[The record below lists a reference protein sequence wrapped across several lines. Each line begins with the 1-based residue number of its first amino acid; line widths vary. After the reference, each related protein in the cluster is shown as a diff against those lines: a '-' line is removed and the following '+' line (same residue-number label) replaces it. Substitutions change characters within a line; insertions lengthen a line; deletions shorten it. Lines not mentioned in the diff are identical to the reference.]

1 MNLYTQISDMFSRE
15 LNAHG
20 RAFVN
25 YEALAGVEKKDMTI
39 DGFPAKL
46 LFNPARVRSVMADV
60 SPEALQQ
67 RACFLCPDGVEEHQL
82 THNWDSPTGHTY
94 YIRVNPFPIFSPHF
108 TVSSSVHERQELLP
122 HLESMLHL
130 AQQLPEMT
138 IFYNGPM
145 CGASA
150 PDHMHFQAVP
160 RHSLPIEDH
169 FSTNYANAILVQE
182 TDLQT
187 HLAAVKKVLAM
198 GTIPEEASQTGSL
211 TIGASHAEEYEPR
224 WNIVSWYEPA
234 PNGDVQH
241 SSMAQSA
248 IQNSSELSSQ
258 QKTILNN
265 TEQPL
270 NHIEPTPAGSFHTV
284 IFFRKESRP
293 MCFFA
298 PEEERILFS
307 PATVEMAGIGIVA
320 NRESFDRLTPDRL
333 RDIIREVAD
342 TPYPVTNS
350 Q

>member
-1 MNLYTQISDMFSRE
+1 MFSRE
-15 LNAHG
+15 LASHG

-25 YEALAGVEKKDMTI
+25 YQALSRVEVKDMTI
-39 DGFPAKL
+39 NGFPAKL

-60 SPEALQQ
+60 SPEALQK

-108 TVSSSVHERQELLP
+108 TVSSSIHERQELLP

-182 TDLQT
+182 VDLQT

-211 TIGASHAEEYEPR
+211 TIGASHAEEWEPR
-224 WNIVSWYEPA
+224 WNIISWYEPE
-234 PNGDVQH
+234 
-241 SSMAQSA
+241 S
-248 IQNSSELSSQ
+248 NSPQDGLTSNSRRRSFN
-258 QKTILNN
+258 TI
-265 TEQPL
+265 
-270 NHIEPTPAGSFHTV
+270 V
-284 IFFRKESRP
+284 FFRRESRP
-293 MCFFA
+293 QIFFA
-298 PEEERILFS
+298 PENERILFS
-307 PATVEMAGIGIVA
+307 PGTVEMGGIGIVA
-320 NRESFDRLTPDRL
+320 NRESFDRITPEVL
-333 RDIIREVAD
+333 RSMIQEVAD
-342 TPYPVTNS
+342 KIV
-350 Q
+350 

>member
-1 MNLYTQISDMFSRE
+1 MFSRE
-15 LNAHG
+15 LASHG

-25 YEALAGVEKKDMTI
+25 YQALSGVEVKDMTI
-39 DGFPAKL
+39 DSFPAKL
-46 LFNPARVRSVMADV
+46 FFNPARVRSVMADV
-60 SPEALQQ
+60 SPEALQK

-122 HLESMLHL
+122 HLELMLHL

-234 PNGDVQH
+234 
-241 SSMAQSA
+241 SSPHRLIASLPKF
-248 IQNSSELSSQ
+248 N
-258 QKTILNN
+258 TI
-265 TEQPL
+265 
-270 NHIEPTPAGSFHTV
+270 

-293 MCFFA
+293 QCFFA

-307 PATVEMAGIGIVA
+307 PATVEMGGIGIVA
-320 NRESFDRLTPDRL
+320 NRESFDRLTPSKL

-342 TPYPVTNS
+342 EIV
-350 Q
+350 

>member
-1 MNLYTQISDMFSRE
+1 MFSRE
-15 LNAHG
+15 LASHG

-25 YEALAGVEKKDMTI
+25 YQALSQVEVKDMTI

-46 LFNPARVRSVMADV
+46 FFNPARVRSVMADV
-60 SPEALQQ
+60 SPEALQK

-130 AQQLPEMT
+130 AKELPEMT

-187 HLAAVKKVLAM
+187 HLSAVKKVLAM

-211 TIGASHAEEYEPR
+211 TAGASHAEEYEPR

-234 PNGDVQH
+234 
-241 SSMAQSA
+241 SSPKF
-248 IQNSSELSSQ
+248 N
-258 QKTILNN
+258 TI
-265 TEQPL
+265 
-270 NHIEPTPAGSFHTV
+270 V
-284 IFFRKESRP
+284 FFRRESRP
-293 MCFFA
+293 QCFFA
-298 PEEERILFS
+298 PELERILFS

-320 NRESFDRLTPDRL
+320 NRDSFDRLTPSKL

-342 TPYPVTNS
+342 TPYPIANS

>member
-1 MNLYTQISDMFSRE
+1 MFSRE

-20 RAFVN
+20 RAFLN

-39 DGFPAKL
+39 DGFPAQL
-46 LFNPARVRSVMADV
+46 FFNPARVRSVMADV
-60 SPEALQQ
+60 SPEALQK
-67 RACFLCPDGVEEHQL
+67 RACFLCPDGIEEHQL

-130 AQQLPEMT
+130 AKELPEMT

-169 FSTNYANAILVQE
+169 FDTNYANAILVQE
-182 TDLQT
+182 ADLQD
-187 HLAAVKKVLAM
+187 HLAAVKRILAM

-211 TIGASHAEEYEPR
+211 TVGASHAEEYEPR
-224 WNIVSWYEPA
+224 WNIVSWYDE
-234 PNGDVQH
+234 
-241 SSMAQSA
+241 
-248 IQNSSELSSQ
+248 
-258 QKTILNN
+258 KW
-265 TEQPL
+265 
-270 NHIEPTPAGSFHTV
+270 HTV
-284 IFFRKESRP
+284 VFFRKESRP

-320 NRESFDRLTPDRL
+320 NRESFDRLTPEKL

-342 TPYPVTNS
+342 TLPITDT

>member
-1 MNLYTQISDMFSRE
+1 MFSRE
-15 LNAHG
+15 LASHG

-25 YEALAGVEKKDMTI
+25 YQALSQVEVKDMTI

-46 LFNPARVRSVMADV
+46 FFNPARVRSVMADV

-67 RACFLCPDGVEEHQL
+67 RACFLCPDGVEDHQL

-130 AQQLPEMT
+130 AKELPEMT

-169 FSTNYANAILVQE
+169 FSTNYANAVLVQE
-182 TDLQT
+182 SDLHS
-187 HLAAVKKVLAM
+187 HLAALEKVLSMAS
-198 GTIPEEASQTGSL
+198 IPENASQTGSL
-211 TIGASHAEEYEPR
+211 TAGASRTEEWEPR
-224 WNIVSWYEPA
+224 WNIISWYEPE
-234 PNGDVQH
+234 
-241 SSMAQSA
+241 S
-248 IQNSSELSSQ
+248 NSPQDGLTATSGLTSNSRRRSFN
-258 QKTILNN
+258 TI
-265 TEQPL
+265 
-270 NHIEPTPAGSFHTV
+270 V
-284 IFFRKESRP
+284 FFRRESRP

-320 NRESFDRLTPDRL
+320 NRESFDRLTPSKL

-342 TPYPVTNS
+342 EIV
-350 Q
+350 

>member
-1 MNLYTQISDMFSRE
+1 MFSRE
-15 LNAHG
+15 LASHG

-25 YEALAGVEKKDMTI
+25 YQALSQVEVKDMII
-39 DGFPAKL
+39 DDFPAKL
-46 LFNPARVRSVMADV
+46 FFNPARVRSVMADV
-60 SPEALQQ
+60 SPEALQK
-67 RACFLCPDGVEEHQL
+67 RACFLCPDGVEENQL
-82 THNWDSPTGHTY
+82 THNWESPTGHTY

-122 HLESMLHL
+122 HLEAMLHL
-130 AQQLPEMT
+130 AKELPEMT

-182 TDLQT
+182 TDLQS
-187 HLAAVKKVLAM
+187 HLEAVKRVLAM

-224 WNIVSWYEPA
+224 WNIVSWYEP
-234 PNGDVQH
+234 D
-241 SSMAQSA
+241 S
-248 IQNSSELSSQ
+248 NSPQDGLTAADSQ
-258 QKTILNN
+258 TSNSRRRSFNTI
-265 TEQPL
+265 
-270 NHIEPTPAGSFHTV
+270 V
-284 IFFRKESRP
+284 FFRKESRP

-320 NRESFDRLTPDRL
+320 NRESFDRLTPSKL

-342 TPYPVTNS
+342 EII
-350 Q
+350 

>member
-1 MNLYTQISDMFSRE
+1 MNLYQQITDMFSRE
-15 LNAHG
+15 LASHG

-25 YEALAGVEKKDMTI
+25 YQALSGVEVKDMTI

-46 LFNPARVRSVMADV
+46 FFNPARVRSVMADV
-60 SPEALQQ
+60 SPEALQK

-122 HLESMLHL
+122 HLESMMHL
-130 AQQLPEMT
+130 AKELPEMT

-182 TDLQT
+182 VDLQT

-211 TIGASHAEEYEPR
+211 TAGASHAEEYEPR
-224 WNIVSWYEPA
+224 WNIVSWYEPE
-234 PNGDVQH
+234 
-241 SSMAQSA
+241 S
-248 IQNSSELSSQ
+248 NSPQDGLTAVGGLTSSSQ
-258 QKTILNN
+258 RRSFN
-265 TEQPL
+265 T
-270 NHIEPTPAGSFHTV
+270 V
-284 IFFRKESRP
+284 VFFRKESRP

-320 NRESFDRLTPDRL
+320 NRESFDRLTPSKL
-333 RDIIREVAD
+333 RDIIREVA
-342 TPYPVTNS
+342 NNLL
-350 Q
+350 

>member
-1 MNLYTQISDMFSRE
+1 MTLYQQITDMFSRE
-15 LNAHG
+15 LDAHG
-20 RAFVN
+20 RAFIN
-25 YEALAGVEKKDMTI
+25 YQALAQVEVKDMTI

-46 LFNPARVRSVMADV
+46 FFNPARVRSVMADV
-60 SPEALQQ
+60 SPEALQK

-130 AQQLPEMT
+130 AKELPEMT

-169 FSTNYANAILVQE
+169 FAANYAQAILVQE
-182 TDLQT
+182 ADLQD
-187 HLAAVKKVLAM
+187 HLAAVKKVLAL
-198 GTIPEEASQTGSL
+198 GTIPKEASQTGSL
-211 TIGASHAEEYEPR
+211 TAGASHAEEYEPR
-224 WNIVSWYEPA
+224 WNIVSWYD
-234 PNGDVQH
+234 N
-241 SSMAQSA
+241 
-248 IQNSSELSSQ
+248 
-258 QKTILNN
+258 
-265 TEQPL
+265 
-270 NHIEPTPAGSFHTV
+270 SFHTI

-320 NRESFDRLTPDRL
+320 NRESFDRLTPEKL

-342 TPYPVTNS
+342 TLPITDT

>member
-1 MNLYTQISDMFSRE
+1 MGVEGTYCYEREKVMTLFQRINDMFSRE

-20 RAFVN
+20 RAFLN
-25 YEALAGVEKKDMTI
+25 YEALGGVEKKDMTI
-39 DGFPAKL
+39 DGFPAQL
-46 LFNPARVRSVMADV
+46 FFNPARVRSVMADV
-60 SPEALQQ
+60 SPEALQK
-67 RACFLCPDGVEEHQL
+67 RACFLCPDGIEEHQL

-130 AQQLPEMT
+130 AKELPEMT

-169 FSTNYANAILVQE
+169 FDTNYANAIMVQE
-182 TDLQT
+182 ADLQD
-187 HLAAVKKVLAM
+187 HLTAVKRILAM

-224 WNIVSWYEPA
+224 WNIVSWYD
-234 PNGDVQH
+234 N
-241 SSMAQSA
+241 
-248 IQNSSELSSQ
+248 
-258 QKTILNN
+258 
-265 TEQPL
+265 
-270 NHIEPTPAGSFHTV
+270 SFHTI

-320 NRESFDRLTPDRL
+320 NRESFDRLTPSKL

-342 TPYPVTNS
+342 TLPITDT

>member
-1 MNLYTQISDMFSRE
+1 MFSRE
-15 LNAHG
+15 LASHG

-25 YEALAGVEKKDMTI
+25 YQALSQVEVKDMTI
-39 DGFPAKL
+39 DDFPAKL
-46 LFNPARVRSVMADV
+46 FFNPARVRSVMADV
-60 SPEALQQ
+60 SPEALQK
-67 RACFLCPDGVEEHQL
+67 RACFLCPDGVEENQL
-82 THNWDSPTGHTY
+82 THNWESPTGHTY

-122 HLESMLHL
+122 HLEAMLHL
-130 AQQLPEMT
+130 AKELPEMT

-182 TDLQT
+182 TDLQS
-187 HLAAVKKVLAM
+187 HLAAVKRVLAM

-224 WNIVSWYEPA
+224 WNIVSWYEP
-234 PNGDVQH
+234 D
-241 SSMAQSA
+241 S
-248 IQNSSELSSQ
+248 NSPQDGL
-258 QKTILNN
+258 TA
-265 TEQPL
+265 
-270 NHIEPTPAGSFHTV
+270 AGSQTSNSRRRSFNTIV
-284 IFFRKESRP
+284 FFRKESRP

-320 NRESFDRLTPDRL
+320 NRESFDRLTPARL

-342 TPYPVTNS
+342 EIV
-350 Q
+350 

>member
-1 MNLYTQISDMFSRE
+1 MTLYQQITDMFSRE
-15 LNAHG
+15 LASHG

-25 YEALAGVEKKDMTI
+25 YDALSQVEVKDMTI

-46 LFNPARVRSVMADV
+46 FFNPARVRSVMADV

-130 AQQLPEMT
+130 AKELPEMT

-182 TDLQT
+182 SDLQT

-211 TIGASHAEEYEPR
+211 TAGASHAEEYEPR

-234 PNGDVQH
+234 
-241 SSMAQSA
+241 SSPKF
-248 IQNSSELSSQ
+248 N
-258 QKTILNN
+258 TI
-265 TEQPL
+265 
-270 NHIEPTPAGSFHTV
+270 V
-284 IFFRKESRP
+284 FFRRESRP
-293 MCFFA
+293 QCFFA
-298 PEEERILFS
+298 PEPERILFS

-320 NRESFDRLTPDRL
+320 NRDSFDRLTPSKL

-342 TPYPVTNS
+342 NIVE
-350 Q
+350 

>member
-1 MNLYTQISDMFSRE
+1 MTLYQQITDMFSRE
-15 LNAHG
+15 LDSHG

-25 YEALAGVEKKDMTI
+25 YQALSQVEVKDMTI

-46 LFNPARVRSVMADV
+46 FFNPARVRSVMADV
-60 SPEALQQ
+60 SPEALQK
-67 RACFLCPDGVEEHQL
+67 RACFLCPDGVEEYQL

-130 AQQLPEMT
+130 AKELPEMT

-182 TDLQT
+182 DDLQD

-211 TIGASHAEEYEPR
+211 TIGATHAEEYEPR
-224 WNIVSWYEPA
+224 WNIVSWYEPDSNNPQDGLTVA
-234 PNGDVQH
+234 
-241 SSMAQSA
+241 
-248 IQNSSELSSQ
+248 SSQ
-258 QKTILNN
+258 TSNSRRRSFNTI
-265 TEQPL
+265 
-270 NHIEPTPAGSFHTV
+270 V
-284 IFFRKESRP
+284 FFRKESRP

-320 NRESFDRLTPDRL
+320 NRESFDRLTPSKL

-342 TPYPVTNS
+342 EIV
-350 Q
+350 

>member
-1 MNLYTQISDMFSRE
+1 MFSRE

-46 LFNPARVRSVMADV
+46 FFNPARVRSVMADV
-60 SPEALQQ
+60 SPEALQK

-248 IQNSSELSSQ
+248 VQNSSELSSQ

-342 TPYPVTNS
+342 TPYPISNS

>member
-1 MNLYTQISDMFSRE
+1 MFSRE
-15 LNAHG
+15 LSAHG
-20 RAFVN
+20 RAFLN
-25 YEALAGVEKKDMTI
+25 YEALAGVEVKDMTI

-46 LFNPARVRSVMADV
+46 FFNPARVRSVMADV
-60 SPEALQQ
+60 SPEALQK
-67 RACFLCPDGVEEHQL
+67 RACFLCPDGVEENQL
-82 THNWDSPTGHTY
+82 THNWESPTGHTY

-108 TVSSSVHERQELLP
+108 TISSSVHERQELLP
-122 HLESMLHL
+122 HLETMLHL
-130 AQQLPEMT
+130 AKELPEMT

-182 TDLQT
+182 TDLQS
-187 HLAAVKKVLAM
+187 HLAAVKRVLAM

-224 WNIVSWYEPA
+224 WNIVSWYEQA
-234 PNGDVQH
+234 SSPN
-241 SSMAQSA
+241 SLIASLPKF
-248 IQNSSELSSQ
+248 N
-258 QKTILNN
+258 
-265 TEQPL
+265 
-270 NHIEPTPAGSFHTV
+270 TV
-284 IFFRKESRP
+284 IFFRRESRP

-320 NRESFDRLTPDRL
+320 NRESFDRLTPARL

-342 TPYPVTNS
+342 NPLA
-350 Q
+350 

>member
-1 MNLYTQISDMFSRE
+1 MFSRE
-15 LNAHG
+15 LASHG

-25 YEALAGVEKKDMTI
+25 YQALSQVEVKDMTI

-46 LFNPARVRSVMADV
+46 FFNPARVRSVMADV
-60 SPEALQQ
+60 SPEALQK

-130 AQQLPEMT
+130 AKELPEMT

-169 FSTNYANAILVQE
+169 FDANYANAILVQE

-211 TIGASHAEEYEPR
+211 TAGASHAKEYEPR
-224 WNIVSWYEPA
+224 WNIISWYEPE
-234 PNGDVQH
+234 
-241 SSMAQSA
+241 SSASVVSDLQGKARSTGA
-248 IQNSSELSSQ
+248 ADLQ
-258 QKTILNN
+258 
-265 TEQPL
+265 
-270 NHIEPTPAGSFHTV
+270 PAGRSYNTI
-284 IFFRKESRP
+284 IFFRRESRP
-293 MCFFA
+293 QCFFA
-298 PEEERILFS
+298 PENERILFS
-307 PATVEMAGIGIVA
+307 PGTVEMGGIGIVA
-320 NRESFDRLTPDRL
+320 NRESFDRLTPSKL

-342 TPYPVTNS
+342 NPL
-350 Q
+350 

>member
-1 MNLYTQISDMFSRE
+1 MGVEGTYPNEREEVMTLFQRINDMFSRE
-15 LNAHG
+15 LEAHG
-20 RAFVN
+20 RAFLN

-39 DGFPAKL
+39 DGFPAQL
-46 LFNPARVRSVMADV
+46 FFNPARVRSVMADV

-169 FSTNYANAILVQE
+169 FDTNYANAILVQE
-182 TDLQT
+182 TDLQD

-224 WNIVSWYEPA
+224 WNIVTWYDE
-234 PNGDVQH
+234 
-241 SSMAQSA
+241 
-248 IQNSSELSSQ
+248 
-258 QKTILNN
+258 KW
-265 TEQPL
+265 
-270 NHIEPTPAGSFHTV
+270 HTV
-284 IFFRKESRP
+284 VFFRKESRP

-320 NRESFDRLTPDRL
+320 NRESFDRLTPEKL
-333 RDIIREVAD
+333 REIIREVAD
-342 TPYPVTNS
+342 KLV
-350 Q
+350 

>member
-1 MNLYTQISDMFSRE
+1 MTLYQQISDMFSRE
-15 LNAHG
+15 LASHG

-25 YEALAGVEKKDMTI
+25 YQALSGVEVKDMTI

-46 LFNPARVRSVMADV
+46 FFNPARVRSVMADV
-60 SPEALQQ
+60 SPEALQK
-67 RACFLCPDGVEEHQL
+67 RACFLCPDGIEEHQL

-130 AQQLPEMT
+130 AKELPEMT

-169 FSTNYANAILVQE
+169 FDTNYANAIMVQE
-182 TDLQT
+182 ADLQD
-187 HLAAVKKVLAM
+187 HLTAVKRILAM

-224 WNIVSWYEPA
+224 WNIVSWYD
-234 PNGDVQH
+234 N
-241 SSMAQSA
+241 
-248 IQNSSELSSQ
+248 
-258 QKTILNN
+258 
-265 TEQPL
+265 
-270 NHIEPTPAGSFHTV
+270 SFHTI

-320 NRESFDRLTPDRL
+320 NRESFDRITPEVL
-333 RDIIREVAD
+333 RDMIQEVAD
-342 TPYPVTNS
+342 TLCP
-350 Q
+350 

>member
-1 MNLYTQISDMFSRE
+1 MFSRE
-15 LNAHG
+15 LTSHG

-25 YEALAGVEKKDMTI
+25 YQALSQVEVKDMTI

-46 LFNPARVRSVMADV
+46 FFNPARVRSVMADV
-60 SPEALQQ
+60 SPEALQK

-130 AQQLPEMT
+130 AKELPEMT

-169 FSTNYANAILVQE
+169 FDANYANAILVQE

-211 TIGASHAEEYEPR
+211 TAGASHAEEYEPR
-224 WNIVSWYEPA
+224 WNIVTWYEPA
-234 PNGDVQH
+234 
-241 SSMAQSA
+241 SSPKF
-248 IQNSSELSSQ
+248 N
-258 QKTILNN
+258 TI
-265 TEQPL
+265 
-270 NHIEPTPAGSFHTV
+270 

-307 PATVEMAGIGIVA
+307 PATVEMGGIGIVA
-320 NRESFDRLTPDRL
+320 NRESFDRLTPARL

-342 TPYPVTNS
+342 NIVE
-350 Q
+350 

>member
-1 MNLYTQISDMFSRE
+1 MNLYQQITDMFSRE
-15 LNAHG
+15 LDSHG

-25 YEALAGVEKKDMTI
+25 YQALSGVEVKDMTI

-46 LFNPARVRSVMADV
+46 FFNPARVRSVMADV
-60 SPEALQQ
+60 SPEALQK

-160 RHSLPIEDH
+160 RYSLPIEDH

-187 HLAAVKKVLAM
+187 HLAAVKKVLAL

-211 TIGASHAEEYEPR
+211 TAGASHAEEYEPR
-224 WNIVSWYEPA
+224 WNIVSWYKPA
-234 PNGDVQH
+234 QQVDGVPPIGCPNGLLDA
-241 SSMAQSA
+241 SLLD
-248 IQNSSELSSQ
+248 IGKFN
-258 QKTILNN
+258 TI
-265 TEQPL
+265 
-270 NHIEPTPAGSFHTV
+270 V
-284 IFFRKESRP
+284 FFRKESRP
-293 MCFFA
+293 QCFFA
-298 PEEERILFS
+298 PEPERILFS

-320 NRESFDRLTPDRL
+320 NRESFDRLTPEKL

-342 TPYPVTNS
+342 TPYPIANS

>member
-1 MNLYTQISDMFSRE
+1 MKLFQLINDMFSRE
-15 LNAHG
+15 LASHG

-25 YEALAGVEKKDMTI
+25 YQALSGVEVKDMTI

-46 LFNPARVRSVMADV
+46 FFNPARVRSVMADV
-60 SPEALQQ
+60 SPEALQK

-108 TVSSSVHERQELLP
+108 TVSSSIHERQELLP

-169 FSTNYANAILVQE
+169 FDANYANAILVQE

-187 HLAAVKKVLAM
+187 HLTAVNKVLAM
-198 GTIPEEASQTGSL
+198 GIIPEEASQTGSL
-211 TIGASHAEEYEPR
+211 TAGASHAEEYEPR
-224 WNIVSWYEPA
+224 WNIISWYEPA
-234 PNGDVQH
+234 
-241 SSMAQSA
+241 SSPKF
-248 IQNSSELSSQ
+248 N
-258 QKTILNN
+258 TI
-265 TEQPL
+265 
-270 NHIEPTPAGSFHTV
+270 V
-284 IFFRKESRP
+284 FFRKESRP

-307 PATVEMAGIGIVA
+307 PATVEMGGIGIVA
-320 NRESFDRLTPDRL
+320 NRESFDRLTPSKL

-342 TPYPVTNS
+342 YPL
-350 Q
+350 

>member
-1 MNLYTQISDMFSRE
+1 MNLYQQITDMFSRE
-15 LNAHG
+15 LASHG
-20 RAFVN
+20 RAFVI
-25 YEALAGVEKKDMTI
+25 YQALSGIEVKDMTI

-46 LFNPARVRSVMADV
+46 FFNPARVRSVMADV
-60 SPEALQQ
+60 SPEALQK
-67 RACFLCPDGVEEHQL
+67 RACFLCPDGVEEHPL

-94 YIRVNPFPIFSPHF
+94 CIRVNPFPIFSPHF

-130 AQQLPEMT
+130 AKELPEMT

-182 TDLQT
+182 DDLQD
-187 HLAAVKKVLAM
+187 HLTAVKKVLAM
-198 GTIPEEASQTGSL
+198 GTIPNEASQTGSL
-211 TIGASHAEEYEPR
+211 TIGATHAEEYEPR
-224 WNIVSWYEPA
+224 WNIVSWYEP
-234 PNGDVQH
+234 D
-241 SSMAQSA
+241 S
-248 IQNSSELSSQ
+248 NSPQDGL
-258 QKTILNN
+258 TA
-265 TEQPL
+265 
-270 NHIEPTPAGSFHTV
+270 AGSQTSNSRRRSFNTIV
-284 IFFRKESRP
+284 FFRKESRP

-320 NRESFDRLTPDRL
+320 NRESFDRLTPTRL

-342 TPYPVTNS
+342 EIV
-350 Q
+350 

>member
-1 MNLYTQISDMFSRE
+1 MFSRE
-15 LNAHG
+15 LSAHG
-20 RAFVN
+20 RAFLN
-25 YEALAGVEKKDMTI
+25 YEALAGVEVKDMTI

-46 LFNPARVRSVMADV
+46 FFNPARVRSVMADV

-67 RACFLCPDGVEEHQL
+67 RACFLCPDGVEENQL
-82 THNWDSPTGHTY
+82 THNWESPTGHTY

-122 HLESMLHL
+122 HLEAMLHL
-130 AQQLPEMT
+130 AKELPEMT

-182 TDLQT
+182 TDLQS
-187 HLAAVKKVLAM
+187 HLAAVKRVLAM

-224 WNIVSWYEPA
+224 WNIVTWYE
-234 PNGDVQH
+234 D
-241 SSMAQSA
+241 MW
-248 IQNSSELSSQ
+248 
-258 QKTILNN
+258 
-265 TEQPL
+265 
-270 NHIEPTPAGSFHTV
+270 HTV
-284 IFFRKESRP
+284 IFFRRESRP

-320 NRESFDRLTPDRL
+320 NRESFDRLTPEKL

-342 TPYPVTNS
+342 NPL
-350 Q
+350 